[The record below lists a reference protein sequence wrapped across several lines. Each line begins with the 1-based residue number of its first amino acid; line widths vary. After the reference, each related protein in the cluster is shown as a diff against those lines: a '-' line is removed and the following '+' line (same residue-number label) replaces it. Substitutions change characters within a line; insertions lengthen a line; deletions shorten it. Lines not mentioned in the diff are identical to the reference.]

1 MGLVQ
6 KDALRTTIIS
16 SFGLIL
22 GYLNKGLFFLLIFS
36 TEQIGVVNLVFSLGV
51 LFAQFSNFGAV
62 YSIWKF
68 FPFFKNKENKHHG
81 FLSFSLLIVLL
92 GAGVVS
98 LFFLLFRSN
107 IEHIYES
114 KSPMFLDYYLWVIPL
129 GTGYLLYLVF
139 EVYLR
144 SLFKNVISVLAMD
157 VVLRLVVSLLLLL
170 FWLKLI
176 DFNDFVVAHSLVFF
190 IPPLIL
196 IFYLK
201 YLGELFINPRKIN
214 ISKRFKKIIFN
225 YSAFN
230 YMNTLGRVLVNAL
243 DVIMI
248 AQFIGL
254 KATGVYTTVVFLTS
268 AIQVPYKSLIR
279 VSSPLISEHWKNRN
293 FSGMKLLYRQVSS
306 VSLVIGLG
314 LFICVWVNID
324 FLFSFL
330 KPEFSDGIWVF
341 FFLMMGRLLDM
352 YFGLNGHI
360 FTSSKKY
367 KYDLIFTLSLIGVV
381 YFLNLYLI
389 PIYGIIGAAISTAVA
404 LILYNLG
411 RLLFVYFAYSIHPF
425 TWKQFLIIILGVLSI
440 ILVINIPMFDLNIW
454 IQFILKTSVTGF
466 IFFGTILLFDLEP
479 ETKSYLRKALRF
491 IKSYK
496 EGS

>member
-129 GTGYLLYLVF
+129 GIGYLLYLVF

-201 YLGELFINPRKIN
+201 YLGELYINPRKIN

-389 PIYGIIGAAISTAVA
+389 PIYGIIGASISTAVA

-425 TWKQFLIIILGVLSI
+425 IWKQFLIIILGVLSI

-491 IKSYK
+491 IKS
-496 EGS
+496 

>member
-22 GYLNKGLFFLLIFS
+22 GYLDKGLFFLLVFS

-68 FPFFKNKENKHHG
+68 FPFFKNKENNHHG
-81 FLSFSLLIVLL
+81 FLSFSLLMTFLGIAIVTF
-92 GAGVVS
+92 
-98 LFFLLFRSN
+98 FFLVFRSN
-107 IEHIYES
+107 IEDIYES
-114 KSPMFLDYYLWVIPL
+114 KSPLFLDFYLWVIPL
-129 GTGYLLYLVF
+129 GVGYLMYLVL

-157 VVLRLVVSLLLLL
+157 IVLRLVVSLLLLF
-170 FWLKLI
+170 FWLDWI
-176 DFNDFVVAHSLVFF
+176 DFEDFVVAHSLVFF
-190 IPPLIL
+190 VPPLVL
-196 IFYLK
+196 IIYLK
-201 YLGELFINPRKIN
+201 YLGELFINPKKIN

-268 AIQVPYKSLIR
+268 ALQVPYKSLIR
-279 VSSPLISEHWKNRN
+279 VSSPIISEHWKNRD
-293 FSGMKLLYRQVSS
+293 FSNMRLLYRQVSS
-306 VSLVIGLG
+306 VSLVVGLG
-314 LFICVWVNID
+314 LFIFTWVNID

-330 KPEFSDGIWVF
+330 KPEFSEGIWVF

-367 KYDLIFTLSLIGVV
+367 RYDLIFTFSLIGIV

-389 PIYGIIGAAISTAVA
+389 PIYGIVGAAISTAIA

-425 TWKQFLIIILGVLSI
+425 TWRQFLIIILGITSI
-440 ILVINIPMFDLNIW
+440 IVVVNIPMFDLNIW
-454 IQFILKTSVTGF
+454 IQFILRTFITGL
-466 IFFGTILLFDLEP
+466 IFFGTILILNLEP
-479 ETKSYLRKALRF
+479 ETKNYLNKVFRF
-491 IKSYK
+491 IKTS
-496 EGS
+496 

>member
-51 LFAQFSNFGAV
+51 LFAQFSNFGSV

-81 FLSFSLLIVLL
+81 FLSFSLLTILV
-92 GAGVVS
+92 GVS
-98 LFFLLFRSN
+98 LVASLFLLFRSN
-107 IEHIYES
+107 IEAVYQS
-114 KSPMFLDYYLWVIPL
+114 KSPMFLDFYLWVIPL
-129 GTGYLLYLVF
+129 GIGYLLYLVF

-144 SLFKNVISVLAMD
+144 SLFKNIISVLAMD
-157 VVLRLVVSLLLLL
+157 VVLRLVVSLLLFF
-170 FWLKLI
+170 FWSGLI
-176 DFNDFVVAHSLVFF
+176 DFKDFVVAHSLVFF
-190 IPPLIL
+190 VPPLIL

-201 YLGELFINPRKIN
+201 YLGELFIDPRKIN
-214 ISKRFKKIIFN
+214 ISKRFKKIIFH

-279 VSSPLISEHWKNRN
+279 VSSPLISEHWKNRD

-314 LFICVWVNID
+314 LFICAWVNID

-330 KPEFSDGIWVF
+330 KPEFSEGIWVF

-367 KYDLIFTLSLIGVV
+367 RYDLIFTLSLIGIV

-389 PIYGIIGAAISTAVA
+389 PIYGIIGAAISTSIA
-404 LILYNLG
+404 LVLYNLG
-411 RLLFVYFAYSIHPF
+411 RLLFVYFAFSIHPF
-425 TWKQFLIIILGVLSI
+425 TWKQSLIIVLGVFCI
-440 ILVINIPMFDLNIW
+440 IIVVNIPMYDLGIW
-454 IQFILKTSVTGF
+454 IQFIVRTITSSF
-466 IFFGTILLFDLEP
+466 FFFGTILVFNLEP
-479 ETKSYLRKALRF
+479 E
-491 IKSYK
+491 IKSYVIK
-496 EGS
+496 GLGYISSSLRSR

>member
-129 GTGYLLYLVF
+129 GIGYLLYLVF

-201 YLGELFINPRKIN
+201 YLGELYINPRKIN

-425 TWKQFLIIILGVLSI
+425 TWKQFLIIILGVISI
-440 ILVINIPMFDLNIW
+440 ILVINIPTFDLNIW

-491 IKSYK
+491 IKS
-496 EGS
+496 

>member
-1 MGLVQ
+1 
-6 KDALRTTIIS
+6 
-16 SFGLIL
+16 
-22 GYLNKGLFFLLIFS
+22 
-36 TEQIGVVNLVFSLGV
+36 LGV
-51 LFAQFSNFGAV
+51 LFAQFSNFGAI

-92 GAGVVS
+92 GAGIVS

-129 GTGYLLYLVF
+129 GIGYLLYLVF

-201 YLGELFINPRKIN
+201 YLGELYINPQKIN

-425 TWKQFLIIILGVLSI
+425 TWKQFLIIILGVISI
-440 ILVINIPMFDLNIW
+440 ILVINIPTFDLNIW

-491 IKSYK
+491 IKS
-496 EGS
+496 

>member
-22 GYLNKGLFFLLIFS
+22 GYLNKGLFFLLVFS
-36 TEQIGVVNLVFSLGV
+36 TEQIGVINLVFSLGV
-51 LFAQFSNFGAV
+51 LFAQFSNFGSV

-68 FPFFKNKENKHHG
+68 FPFFKNKEKKHHG
-81 FLSFSLLIVLL
+81 FLSFVLLIILL
-92 GAGVVS
+92 GAGIVS

-114 KSPMFLDYYLWVIPL
+114 KSPMFIDYYLWVIPL
-129 GTGYLLYLVF
+129 GIGYLLYLVF

-144 SLFKNVISVLAMD
+144 SLFKNVISVFAMD
-157 VVLRLVVSLLLLL
+157 VVLRLVVSILLLL
-170 FWLKLI
+170 FWLDFI

-201 YLGELFINPRKIN
+201 YLGELFVNPLKIN

-279 VSSPLISEHWKNRN
+279 VSSPLISEHWKNRD

-314 LFICVWVNID
+314 LFICAWVNID

-330 KPEFSDGIWVF
+330 KPEFSEGIWVF

-367 KYDLIFTLSLIGVV
+367 RYDLIFTLSLIGVV

-411 RLLFVYFAYSIHPF
+411 RLLFVYFSYSIHPF
-425 TWKQFLIIILGVLSI
+425 TWKQFLIIILGITSI
-440 ILVINIPMFDLNIW
+440 ILVINIPMSYLNVW
-454 IQFILKTSVTGF
+454 IQFILKSVITGF
-466 IFFGTILLFDLEP
+466 VFFGTILFFDLEP
-479 ETKSYLRKALRF
+479 ETKSYLRKAISF
-491 IKSYK
+491 IRAS
-496 EGS
+496 

>member
-129 GTGYLLYLVF
+129 GIGYLLYLVF

-176 DFNDFVVAHSLVFF
+176 DFNDFVLAHSLVFF

-425 TWKQFLIIILGVLSI
+425 TWKQFLIMILGVLSI

-491 IKSYK
+491 IKS
-496 EGS
+496 

>member
-16 SFGLIL
+16 SFGLVS

-129 GTGYLLYLVF
+129 GIGYLLYLVF

-144 SLFKNVISVLAMD
+144 SLFKNVISVIAMD

-201 YLGELFINPRKIN
+201 YLGELYINPRKIN

-367 KYDLIFTLSLIGVV
+367 RYDLIFTLSLIGVV

-389 PIYGIIGAAISTAVA
+389 PIYGIIGAAISTGVA

-425 TWKQFLIIILGVLSI
+425 TLKQFLIIILGVLSI
-440 ILVINIPMFDLNIW
+440 ILIINIPMFDLNIW
-454 IQFILKTSVTGF
+454 IQFILRTSVTVF

>member
-129 GTGYLLYLVF
+129 GIGYLLYLVF

-201 YLGELFINPRKIN
+201 YLGELYINPRKIN

-425 TWKQFLIIILGVLSI
+425 TWKQFLIIILGVISI
-440 ILVINIPMFDLNIW
+440 ILVINIPTFDLNIW
-454 IQFILKTSVTGF
+454 IQFILKTSVTAF

-491 IKSYK
+491 IKS
-496 EGS
+496 

>member
-129 GTGYLLYLVF
+129 GIGYLMYLVF

-170 FWLKLI
+170 FWLELI
-176 DFNDFVVAHSLVFF
+176 DFNDFVLAHSLIFF

-411 RLLFVYFAYSIHPF
+411 RLLFVYFTYSIHPF
-425 TWKQFLIIILGVLSI
+425 TWKQFLIINLGVLSI
-440 ILVINIPMFDLNIW
+440 ILVINIPTFDLNIW
-454 IQFILKTSVTGF
+454 IQFILKTFVTGF

-491 IKSYK
+491 IKS
-496 EGS
+496 

>member
-16 SFGLIL
+16 SFGLVS

-129 GTGYLLYLVF
+129 GIGYLLYLVF

-144 SLFKNVISVLAMD
+144 SLFKNVISVIAMD

-176 DFNDFVVAHSLVFF
+176 DFNHFVVAHSLVFF

-201 YLGELFINPRKIN
+201 YLGELYINPRKIN

-306 VSLVIGLG
+306 VSLVIGIG

-389 PIYGIIGAAISTAVA
+389 PIYGIIGAAMSTGLA

-425 TWKQFLIIILGVLSI
+425 TLNQFLIIILGVLSI

-454 IQFILKTSVTGF
+454 IQFILRTSVTVF

-491 IKSYK
+491 IKYYK

>member
-1 MGLVQ
+1 MGIVQ

-51 LFAQFSNFGAV
+51 LFAQFSNFGAI

-92 GAGVVS
+92 GAGIVS

-129 GTGYLLYLVF
+129 GIGYLMYLVF

-144 SLFKNVISVLAMD
+144 SLFKNVISVFAMD

-170 FWLKLI
+170 FWSELI
-176 DFNDFVVAHSLVFF
+176 DFNDFVLAHSLVFF

-201 YLGELFINPRKIN
+201 YLGELFIDPRKIN

-425 TWKQFLIIILGVLSI
+425 NWKQFLIIILGILSI
-440 ILVINIPMFDLNIW
+440 ILVINIPMFDLNVW
-454 IQFILKTSVTGF
+454 IQFILKTIITAFV
-466 IFFGTILLFDLEP
+466 FFGTILLFDLEV
-479 ETKSYLRKALRF
+479 ETKNYIRKALRF
-491 IKSYK
+491 IKY
-496 EGS
+496 

>member
-92 GAGVVS
+92 GAGIVS

-107 IEHIYES
+107 IEQIYES

-129 GTGYLLYLVF
+129 GVGYLMYLVF

-144 SLFKNVISVLAMD
+144 SLFINVISVLAMD

-170 FWLKLI
+170 FWLELI
-176 DFNDFVVAHSLVFF
+176 DFNDFVLAHSLVFF

-201 YLGELFINPRKIN
+201 YLGELFIDPRKIN

-454 IQFILKTSVTGF
+454 IQFILKTSATGF

-491 IKSYK
+491 IKS
-496 EGS
+496 

>member
-129 GTGYLLYLVF
+129 GIGYLLYLVF

-176 DFNDFVVAHSLVFF
+176 DFNDFVLAHSLVFF

-201 YLGELFINPRKIN
+201 YLGELYINPRKIN

-440 ILVINIPMFDLNIW
+440 ILVINIPTFDLNIW

-491 IKSYK
+491 IKS
-496 EGS
+496 

>member
-1 MGLVQ
+1 
-6 KDALRTTIIS
+6 
-16 SFGLIL
+16 
-22 GYLNKGLFFLLIFS
+22 
-36 TEQIGVVNLVFSLGV
+36 
-51 LFAQFSNFGAV
+51 
-62 YSIWKF
+62 
-68 FPFFKNKENKHHG
+68 
-81 FLSFSLLIVLL
+81 
-92 GAGVVS
+92 
-98 LFFLLFRSN
+98 
-107 IEHIYES
+107 
-114 KSPMFLDYYLWVIPL
+114 
-129 GTGYLLYLVF
+129 
-139 EVYLR
+139 
-144 SLFKNVISVLAMD
+144 
-157 VVLRLVVSLLLLL
+157 
-170 FWLKLI
+170 
-176 DFNDFVVAHSLVFF
+176 
-190 IPPLIL
+190 
-196 IFYLK
+196 
-201 YLGELFINPRKIN
+201 
-214 ISKRFKKIIFN
+214 
-225 YSAFN
+225 
-230 YMNTLGRVLVNAL
+230 MNTLGRVLVNAL

-425 TWKQFLIIILGVLSI
+425 TWKQFLIIILGVISI
-440 ILVINIPMFDLNIW
+440 ILVINIPTFDLNIW

-491 IKSYK
+491 IKS
-496 EGS
+496 

>member
-129 GTGYLLYLVF
+129 GIGYLLYLVF

-176 DFNDFVVAHSLVFF
+176 DFNDFVLAHSLVFF

-214 ISKRFKKIIFN
+214 ISKRFKRIIFN

-440 ILVINIPMFDLNIW
+440 ILVINIPTFDLNIW

-491 IKSYK
+491 IKS
-496 EGS
+496 

>member
-1 MGLVQ
+1 MGIVQ

-51 LFAQFSNFGAV
+51 LFAQFSNFGAI

-92 GAGVVS
+92 GAGIVS

-129 GTGYLLYLVF
+129 GIGYLMYLVF

-144 SLFKNVISVLAMD
+144 SLFKNVISVFAMD

-170 FWLKLI
+170 FWLELI
-176 DFNDFVVAHSLVFF
+176 DFNDFVLAHSLVFF

-201 YLGELFINPRKIN
+201 YLGELFIDPRKIN

-425 TWKQFLIIILGVLSI
+425 NWKQFLIIILGILSI
-440 ILVINIPMFDLNIW
+440 ILVINIPMFDLNVW
-454 IQFILKTSVTGF
+454 IQFILKTIITAFV
-466 IFFGTILLFDLEP
+466 FFGTILLFDLEV
-479 ETKSYLRKALRF
+479 ETKNYIRKALRF
-491 IKSYK
+491 IKY
-496 EGS
+496 

>member
-129 GTGYLLYLVF
+129 GIGYLLYLVF

-176 DFNDFVVAHSLVFF
+176 DFNDFVLAHSLVFF

-454 IQFILKTSVTGF
+454 IQFILKISATGF

-491 IKSYK
+491 IKS
-496 EGS
+496 

>member
-51 LFAQFSNFGAV
+51 LFAQFSNFGAI

-92 GAGVVS
+92 GAGIVS

-129 GTGYLLYLVF
+129 GIGYLMYLVF

-144 SLFKNVISVLAMD
+144 SLFKNVISVFAMD

-170 FWLKLI
+170 FWSELI
-176 DFNDFVVAHSLVFF
+176 DFNDFVLAHSLVFF

-201 YLGELFINPRKIN
+201 YLGELFIDPRKIN

-425 TWKQFLIIILGVLSI
+425 NWKQFLIIILGILSI
-440 ILVINIPMFDLNIW
+440 ILVINIPMFDLNVW
-454 IQFILKTSVTGF
+454 IQFILKTIITAFV
-466 IFFGTILLFDLEP
+466 FFGTILLFDLEV
-479 ETKSYLRKALRF
+479 ETKNYIRKALRF
-491 IKSYK
+491 IKY
-496 EGS
+496 

>member
-129 GTGYLLYLVF
+129 GVGYLLYLVF

>member
-6 KDALRTTIIS
+6 KDALRTTVIS

-68 FPFFKNKENKHHG
+68 FPFFKNKANNHHG
-81 FLSFSLLIVLL
+81 FLSFSLLITFL
-92 GAGVVS
+92 GVV
-98 LFFLLFRSN
+98 LVTFFFLVFRSN
-107 IEHIYES
+107 IEDIYES
-114 KSPMFLDYYLWVIPL
+114 KSPLFLDFYLWVIPL
-129 GTGYLLYLVF
+129 GIGYLMYLVF

-170 FWLKLI
+170 FWLDWI
-176 DFNDFVVAHSLVFF
+176 DFEDFVVAHSLVFF
-190 IPPLIL
+190 VPPLIL
-196 IFYLK
+196 IIYLK
-201 YLGELFINPRKIN
+201 YLGELFLNPTKIN

-268 AIQVPYKSLIR
+268 ALQVPYKSLVR
-279 VSSPLISEHWKNRN
+279 VSSPLISEHWKNRD
-293 FSGMKLLYRQVSS
+293 FSGMRMLYRQVSS

-314 LFICVWVNID
+314 LFIMTWVNID

-330 KPEFSDGIWVF
+330 KPEFSEGIWVF

-367 KYDLIFTLSLIGVV
+367 RYDLIFTFSLIGIV

-389 PIYGIIGAAISTAVA
+389 PIYGITGAAISTAMA

-411 RLLFVYFAYSIHPF
+411 RLLFVYFAYAIHPF
-425 TWKQFLIIILGVLSI
+425 TWRQFLIIILGITSI
-440 ILVINIPMFDLNIW
+440 IVIINIPMFDLNVW
-454 IQFILKTSVTGF
+454 IQFVLRTFITGL
-466 IFFGTILLFDLEP
+466 IFFGTILVLNLEP
-479 ETKSYLRKALRF
+479 ETKNYLKKALRF
-491 IKSYK
+491 IKTS
-496 EGS
+496 

>member
-129 GTGYLLYLVF
+129 GIGYLLYLVF

-176 DFNDFVVAHSLVFF
+176 DFNDFVLAHSLIFF

-314 LFICVWVNID
+314 LFTCVWVNID

-367 KYDLIFTLSLIGVV
+367 KYDLIFTVSLIGVV

-389 PIYGIIGAAISTAVA
+389 PLYGIIGAAVSTAMA

-411 RLLFVYFAYSIHPF
+411 RLLFVYFAYYIHPF
-425 TWKQFLIIILGVLSI
+425 TWKQFLIIILGIMSI
-440 ILVINIPMFDLNIW
+440 ILVVNIPMFDLNMW
-454 IQFILKTSVTGF
+454 IQFILKTVITSFV
-466 IFFGTILLFDLEP
+466 FFGTILLFDLEP

-491 IKSYK
+491 IKL
-496 EGS
+496 

>member
-129 GTGYLLYLVF
+129 GIGYLLYLVF

-176 DFNDFVVAHSLVFF
+176 DFNDFVLAHSLVFF

-491 IKSYK
+491 IKS
-496 EGS
+496 

>member
-68 FPFFKNKENKHHG
+68 FPFFKNKENEHHG

-129 GTGYLLYLVF
+129 GIGYLLYLVF

-176 DFNDFVVAHSLVFF
+176 DFNDFVLAHSLVFF

-425 TWKQFLIIILGVLSI
+425 TWKQFLIIILGIVSI
-440 ILVINIPMFDLNIW
+440 ILVVNIPMFDLNIW
-454 IQFILKTSVTGF
+454 IQFIFKTVITSFV
-466 IFFGTILLFDLEP
+466 FFGTILLFDLEP

-491 IKSYK
+491 IKS
-496 EGS
+496 

>member
-129 GTGYLLYLVF
+129 GIGYLLYLVF

-201 YLGELFINPRKIN
+201 YLGELYINPRKIN

-440 ILVINIPMFDLNIW
+440 ILVINIPTFDLNIW

-491 IKSYK
+491 IKS
-496 EGS
+496 